1 MTEITFKEQGLEKLK
16 IGVDKLANVVKSTLG
31 PGGTNVILQ
40 RGDMYAITKDGV
52 SVARQVF
59 QLQDPIENAGAQIV
73 KEAANKTVAEAG
85 DGTTTATVLAQ
96 AIISQGTKL
105 ASTGA
110 NPIDVKRGID
120 IAVKK
125 VVEQIRASAKPVGG
139 NDIQKVS
146 LISANGDREIGKLV
160 ADAITVVGLEG
171 IVTVDES
178 KSLETYSKKVDGLR
192 WDRGFMSPYF
202 ITNPSKAE
210 CILVDPVILI
220 YDGNLTSLREI
231 MGGAKANGRDI
242 ISKFRNDPELT
253 GKPLL
258 IIAHD
263 FGAEAIS
270 AFAYNH
276 QKNAINC
283 CLVQAPDFQD
293 TRKAIMYDIAAATG
307 ATVITKDSG
316 HTWSNISTDVLGRC
330 ESVRVTQWNTTV
342 IGGHGELKATNR
354 VNEIREQMK
363 DANEHALVVLKSRLA
378 RMIQGL
384 MVIYVGGGSDVEVQE
399 KKDRIDDAL
408 NATRAAIEEGVVQG
422 GAMVYLN
429 AWKKFRTPLKW
440 HERFLLELGVNS
452 GDHGF
457 ANYSQYIGAQVLYE
471 SLTKPFEAIVE
482 NVGHDPKDVLK
493 ELNKLDPRFGFNAA
507 TLEYEDLI
515 SSGII
520 DPAKVVRLALENA
533 ASVAGMLLTSQAI
546 ITQK

>member
-1 MTEITFKEQGLEKLK
+1 MTEITFKEEALEKLK
-16 IGVDKLANVVKSTLG
+16 TGVDKLANVVKSTLG

-96 AIISQGTKL
+96 AIFSQGIKL

-120 IAVKK
+120 IAVKN
-125 VVEQIRASAKPVGG
+125 VVQQIRLSAKPVVG

-146 LISANGDREIGKLV
+146 LISANGDKEIGKLV
-160 ADAITVVGLEG
+160 ADAITEVGLEG

-178 KSLETYSKKVDGLR
+178 KSLETYSKKVEGLR
-192 WDRGFMSPYF
+192 WDRGFMSPHF
-202 ITNPSKAE
+202 INNPSKAE
-210 CILVDPVILI
+210 CVLVDPVILI

-258 IIAHD
+258 IIAND

-270 AFAYNH
+270 AFAYNQ

-330 ESVRVTQWNTTV
+330 ESVRVTQWNTTIV
-342 IGGHGELKATNR
+342 EGRGELKATNR

-363 DANEHALVVLKSRLA
+363 DANEYALVVLKSRLA

-384 MVIYVGGGSDVEVQE
+384 MVIYVGGGSEVEVQE

-422 GAMVYLN
+422 GAMVYLR

-440 HERFLLELGVNS
+440 HDRILLELGVNS

-457 ANYSQYIGAQVLYE
+457 TNYSQYIGAQVLYE

-493 ELNKLDPRFGFNAA
+493 NLNKLDPRFGFNAA

-546 ITQK
+546 INQK